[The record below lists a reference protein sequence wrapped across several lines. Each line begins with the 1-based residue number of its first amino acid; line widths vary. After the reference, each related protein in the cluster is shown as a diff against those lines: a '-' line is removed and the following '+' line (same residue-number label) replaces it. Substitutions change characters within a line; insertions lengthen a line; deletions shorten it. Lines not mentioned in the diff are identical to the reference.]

1 MIKEIR
7 QLKYEYGVR
16 YEAYDSLA
24 NNVWSETYRYESE
37 FNLKNKLLAMYKD
50 ERISYEKMYREM
62 IDLRTK
68 IYETLDE

>member
-24 NNVWSETYRYESE
+24 NKVWSEAYRFESE
-37 FNLKNKLLAMYKD
+37 VNLKNNLLRMYRD
-50 ERISYEKMYREM
+50 ERIAYENMYAEM
-62 IDLRTK
+62 IELRAR
-68 IYETLDE
+68 IYESLG

>member
-24 NNVWSETYRYESE
+24 NAVWSETYRFESE
-37 FNLKNKLLAMYKD
+37 VNLKNNLLRMSRN
-50 ERISYEKMYREM
+50 ERIAYENMY
-62 IDLRTK
+62 D
-68 IYETLDE
+68 